1 MKKSKRG
8 TRYIKRVELIP
19 EEEFKTLG
27 VFQSMIERFKEHSP
41 LKGHDHDMRMLVT
54 TPNGDL
60 KTMDVEEIVC
70 RKDDFMDAF
79 SDGRTLCAVKLIWS
93 DGTWEYGF
101 KLWENVWRTYR
112 RNRKLFPLF
121 AQIGVLNEETGKI
134 EDIFDIDDNI
144 GIPAW
149 MLELLPRYNE
159 RIQDAIDN
167 EDASI
172 ETSMVSLKDWEQ
184 VVKLLLNSDYVS
196 KQARWSEVPIGKK
209 LVKMPIDIKFDDR
222 VCWNP
227 VAEEWKKHLCEKK
240 WGTSSDTLNTVA
252 AKVVCYTY
260 IKSLYCDDRRAV
272 TQYKVIPLE
281 NVLLLKVRKWDGDTH
296 DWVENEVWNSL
307 DETCKGN
314 V

>member
-60 KTMDVEEIVC
+60 KTMEIEEIVC
-70 RKDDFMDAF
+70 RKDDFVDAF

-93 DGTWEYGF
+93 DGSWEYGF
-101 KLWENVWRTYR
+101 KLWE
-112 RNRKLFPLF
+112 RKERIYQKNCKLQSLF
-121 AQIGVLNEETGKI
+121 AKVGVVNEETGEI
-134 EDIFDIDDNI
+134 EDIFDVDKDSR
-144 GIPAW
+144 IPAW
-149 MLELLPRYNE
+149 ILELIPMYNE
-159 RIQDAIDN
+159 RIRDGLWND
-167 EDASI
+167 DKSI
-172 ETSMVSLKDWEQ
+172 ETKTVSLEDWRKVQNTLCSE
-184 VVKLLLNSDYVS
+184 YVS
-196 KQARWSEVPIGKK
+196 NKARWEEVSVGKEK
-209 LVKMPIDIKFDDR
+209 VKMPIDLVFDR
-222 VCWNP
+222 HVWWQP
-227 VAEEWKKHLCEKK
+227 VITEWKDKVCKEEFGAFSDMLEKDAMK
-240 WGTSSDTLNTVA
+240 IF
-252 AKVVCYTY
+252 CYTY
-260 IKSLYCDDRRAV
+260 IKSIYCNNYKSV
-272 TQYKVIPLE
+272 KQYKVIPLAD
-281 NVLLLKVRKWDGDTH
+281 VLSLSVKKWDGDAH